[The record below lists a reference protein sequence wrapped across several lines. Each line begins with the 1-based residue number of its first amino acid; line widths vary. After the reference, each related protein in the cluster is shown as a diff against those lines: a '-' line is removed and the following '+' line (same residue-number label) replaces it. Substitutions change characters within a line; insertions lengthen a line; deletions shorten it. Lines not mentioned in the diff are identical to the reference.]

1 MIFEDSQTCF
11 KGKFSAS
18 FLYNP
23 LLQFVSL
30 IIIHFFPPNHQQET
44 TLKGEGAA
52 RERNIK
58 ITCGTSS
65 LLSSVFTVQ
74 CSEDLS

>member
-11 KGKFSAS
+11 NRKFSAS

-23 LLQFVSL
+23 LLQFVS
-30 IIIHFFPPNHQQET
+30 IFFHKSPTRNDKKE
-44 TLKGEGAA
+44 EGGA
-52 RERNIK
+52 RGRNIK
-58 ITCGTSS
+58 ITCRTSS